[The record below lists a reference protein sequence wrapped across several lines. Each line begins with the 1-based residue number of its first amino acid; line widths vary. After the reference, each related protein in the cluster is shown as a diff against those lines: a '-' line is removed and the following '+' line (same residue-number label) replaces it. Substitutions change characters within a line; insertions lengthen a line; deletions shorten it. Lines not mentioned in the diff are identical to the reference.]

1 MKNLKDFSRQD
12 KISTVDLRNFTDWVL
27 TATSRELDN
36 FCTIT
41 YRKTRKPNQTQINE
55 WNTELE
61 ELNNNLRNAIEEEEP
76 SLVIAWIRKEI
87 RRLEGLVALEGETI
101 RRQPAK
107 VVINEDDLPLFLRTI
122 DESWKTEIYEA
133 LKSTWLRLNEFLN
146 PDPTRDAS
154 PQWIVIHDFET
165 WGDRQPWTWEYTGAK
180 REEE

>member
-1 MKNLKDFSRQD
+1 MKNLKDFARND
-12 KISTVDLRNFTDWVL
+12 KITTVDLRTFTDWVI
-27 TATSRELDN
+27 TATSRELDK

-41 YRKTRKPNQTQINE
+41 YRKNRTPNQAKINE

-61 ELNNNLRNAIEEEEP
+61 ELNQNLTRAINNEEP
-76 SLVIAWIRKEI
+76 ALTISWIKNEI
-87 RRLEGLVALEGETI
+87 KRLEGLINLEGESI

-107 VVINEDDLPLFLRTI
+107 VVVNEEDLPLFLRTI